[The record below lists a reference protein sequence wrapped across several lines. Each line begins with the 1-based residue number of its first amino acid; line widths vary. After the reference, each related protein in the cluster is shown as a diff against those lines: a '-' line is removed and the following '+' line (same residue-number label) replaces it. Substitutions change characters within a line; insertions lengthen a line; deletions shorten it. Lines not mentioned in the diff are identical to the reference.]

1 VRRLLF
7 TRLLL
12 VVYFLEVGLLLV
24 VLPWF
29 AFWDRNYFADTVP
42 LIGAVTRNYFVRG
55 AVSGLGV
62 VNVAAAVMELL
73 SIFASRRR

>member
-1 VRRLLF
+1 M
-7 TRLLL
+7 
-12 VVYFLEVGLLLV
+12 YFLEVGLLLV

>member
-29 AFWDRNYFADTVP
+29 AFWERNYFADTVP
-42 LIGAVTRNYFVRG
+42 LVAAVTRNGFVRG
-55 AVSGLGV
+55 AVSGIGLL
-62 VNVAAAVMELL
+62 NVAAAVMELL
-73 SIFASRRR
+73 SIFTSRRT